1 VTIGITLEQYEER
14 IKKRERELR
23 EEFASTSRNDKDRIA
38 LLEKQLAAAEALGRS
53 PDHGLKKFKD
63 VLAGAIRSLEQL
75 GAKVRVEELDSARQ
89 ALARGDITEA
99 ERLLQRELGQD
110 KARAAEAAYQLGQ
123 LAECR
128 IHYATAAT
136 YYGEAVKLQS
146 ENPQYLNAAGLM
158 AYTFGRYGDA
168 ELLLEQS
175 LAITKKALGPEH
187 PEVAQSLNSLAG
199 LYRVHGPYTK
209 AEPLYQQALVILK
222 KALGPEHP
230 DVATALENYA
240 ELLSRLKRDKEAAN
254 LRAQAKAARAR
265 LGNRS

>member
-1 VTIGITLEQYEER
+1 
-14 IKKRERELR
+14 
-23 EEFASTSRNDKDRIA
+23 
-38 LLEKQLAAAEALGRS
+38 
-53 PDHGLKKFKD
+53 
-63 VLAGAIRSLEQL
+63 
-75 GAKVRVEELDSARQ
+75 
-89 ALARGDITEA
+89 
-99 ERLLQRELGQD
+99 
-110 KARAAEAAYQLGQ
+110 
-123 LAECR
+123 
-128 IHYATAAT
+128 
-136 YYGEAVKLQS
+136 VKLQS